1 MKFFR
6 GIMNKIPVTVLSG
19 FLGAGK
25 TTLLNHILSNRE
37 GRKVAIIVNDMSEIN
52 IDADLLAKGE
62 ANLSRTEEKMVEMS
76 NGCICCTL
84 REDLLSEVKEIALE
98 NKYDHLVIES
108 TGISEP
114 LPVAETFTFTDEE
127 GKSLSD
133 YAQLDNMVTVVDA
146 LNFLPEYNKS
156 ESLKQRGLELGE
168 DDERTITNLLI
179 EQIEFANLIVINKVD
194 LASEEDLR
202 ELEQIIRQLNPKA
215 KIIKSQHSEVDLSEL
230 LDTNNFNFEE
240 AANAAGWLQIMRGEE
255 EPETEE
261 YGIGHFMFASRR
273 PFNPEKL
280 WNFIHADMGG
290 VIRSKGFFW
299 MASQP
304 DWSYNWSQAGA
315 SFTVGPF
322 GKWYAAVPKSE
333 WPEEDVLMD
342 QITMDWNSDYGDRK
356 NEIVFIGQNMDK
368 DKILRVLNESL
379 LSDAEYKAHQE
390 SKVVFEDQFPR
401 PLDS

>member
-1 MKFFR
+1 
-6 GIMNKIPVTVLSG
+6 MNKIPVTVLSG

-37 GRKVAIIVNDMSEIN
+37 GLKVAVIVNDMSEIN
-52 IDADLLAKGE
+52 IDAGLVAKGE

-84 REDLLSEVKEIALE
+84 REDLLTEVKNIALE

-133 YAQLDNMVTVVDA
+133 YAQLDNMITVVDA
-146 LNFLPEYNKS
+146 LNFLPQYYES

-168 DDERTITNLLI
+168 EDERTITNLLI
-179 EQIEFANLIVINKVD
+179 EQIEFANLIAINKID
-194 LASEEDLR
+194 LASQEEVG
-202 ELEQIIRQLNPKA
+202 ELEQIIKQLNPKA
-215 KIIKSQHSEVDLSEL
+215 KIIQSEHSQVALNEL
-230 LDTNNFNFEE
+230 LNTNNFDFEE

-261 YGIGHFMFASRR
+261 YGIGHFMFSARR

-280 WNFIHADMGG
+280 WNFIHTEMGG

-299 MASQP
+299 IASRP
-304 DWSYNWSQAGA
+304 DWVFNWSQAGS
-315 SFTVGPF
+315 SFTVGQY
-322 GKWYAAVPKSE
+322 GKWYSAVPKNQ
-333 WPEEDVLMD
+333 WPEDDALQD
-342 QITMDWNSDYGDRK
+342 QISLNWDSNYGDRK
-356 NEIVFIGQNMDK
+356 NEIVFIGQDMDK
-368 DKILRVLNESL
+368 EKILNILNEAL
-379 LSDAEYKAHQE
+379 LSDSDYLEHRE
-390 SKVVFEDQFPR
+390 SRIVFEDKFPM
-401 PLDS
+401 PISS